1 MARLEQK
8 DYEAL
13 TLFDPNQFNRKAL
26 IVVVDMVNGFVKE
39 GNMADPT
46 ILDIVG
52 AQKQLFAML
61 PDSDHLYFV
70 DAHDQ
75 DCKEFKTFP
84 RHCVKDSDESKICD
98 ELEADSEQSYI
109 VYKNST
115 NGFLAPDFIDQIDK
129 WMSYDDF
136 VIVGCC
142 SDICVL
148 QFTLT
153 LQTYINQYD
162 LMKQVNVVVD
172 GIDTYHNP
180 AGHDAKTYNKMS
192 IDLMKQAGVNV
203 MRMEGNK

>member
-8 DYEAL
+8 DYEAQ

-75 DCKEFKTFP
+75 DCKEFKTF
-84 RHCVKDSDESKICD
+84 
-98 ELEADSEQSYI
+98 
-109 VYKNST
+109 
-115 NGFLAPDFIDQIDK
+115 
-129 WMSYDDF
+129 
-136 VIVGCC
+136 
-142 SDICVL
+142 
-148 QFTLT
+148 
-153 LQTYINQYD
+153 
-162 LMKQVNVVVD
+162 
-172 GIDTYHNP
+172 
-180 AGHDAKTYNKMS
+180 
-192 IDLMKQAGVNV
+192 
-203 MRMEGNK
+203 EGSSS

>member
-1 MARLEQK
+1 MARLERK

-13 TLFDPNQFNRKAL
+13 ALFDPKQFTSKTL

-39 GNMADPT
+39 GNMADPA
-46 ILDIVG
+46 IQDIVG
-52 AQKQLFAML
+52 SQKQLFTLL
-61 PDSDHLYFV
+61 PKCNHLYFV
-70 DAHDQ
+70 DAHDK

-84 RHCVKDSDESKICD
+84 SHCVKGSDESQVCD
-98 ELEADSEQSYI
+98 ELKADSKQSAI
-109 VYKNST
+109 IYKNST
-115 NGFLAPDFIDQIDK
+115 NGFLAPDFMNQIDK

-153 LQTYINQYD
+153 LQTYINQHD
-162 LMKQVNVVVD
+162 LLKQVHVIVD

-180 AGHDAKTYNKMS
+180 SGHDVKTYNKIS

-203 MRMEGNK
+203 VRMEGNK